1 MRCLVGLCPDC
12 GRTVVVRPDDEWT
25 CGCGGGL
32 LHLTACADAAGMAD
46 AIELLETVKGDAF
59 RESDGI
65 RRPTLAEEAADAR
78 AAAAALAEEDARC
91 GDDGGDDSPDII
103 KELFRG
109 DGDSSEPDE
118 VPGEGAVRM
127 FMVSPTPFPV
137 WVRGGGWGEA
147 ACVLCREIEEIA
159 TAGFSA
165 ALKEGLV
172 RLSAAPVCP
181 DGDALGIL
189 MLEKVDVED

>member
-25 CGCGGGL
+25 CGCGCGL

-65 RRPTLAEEAADAR
+65 RRPTLAEKAADAR
-78 AAAAALAEEDARC
+78 AAVAALAEEDARC
-91 GDDGGDDSPDII
+91 GDDGDDSPDII

-109 DGDSSEPDE
+109 DGGSSEPDE
-118 VPGEGAVRM
+118 V
-127 FMVSPTPFPV
+127 
-137 WVRGGGWGEA
+137 RGGGWVEA

-165 ALKEGLV
+165 ALKAGLV

>member
-1 MRCLVGLCPDC
+1 MGGMRCLVGLCPDC
-12 GRTVVVRPDDEWT
+12 GRTVVVRPGDEWT
-25 CGCGGGL
+25 CGCGCGL

-46 AIELLETVKGDAF
+46 AIELLETVKGD
-59 RESDGI
+59 
-65 RRPTLAEEAADAR
+65 DA
-78 AAAAALAEEDARC
+78 
-91 GDDGGDDSPDII
+91 PDII
-103 KELFRG
+103 KELFCELFRG

-118 VPGEGAVRM
+118 LVDEGAVRM

-137 WVRGGGWGEA
+137 WVRGGGWVEA